1 MYNYYGDFMSKKR
14 NKEKLIR
21 IILNQGSID
30 AKENYDKLLELLIDE
45 PIAINVD
52 KEEERTFGEKLADKI
67 TAIAGSWTF
76 ILLFCLFLFIWM
88 FLNLTVFTNVDPY
101 PFILLNLV
109 LSCIAAIQ
117 APIIM
122 MSQNREA
129 KRESLK
135 STNDFK
141 TNIKSELI
149 LEKLY
154 DKMEEILRNQNK
166 ILDYI
171 DKDDISLGD
180 DETDIS
186 QDDNES
192 DISQDNEDKVTIDEI
207 DIYNDVFEENENK
220 LDN

>member
-1 MYNYYGDFMSKKR
+1 MSKKK

-21 IILNQGSID
+21 IILNQGNID
-30 AKENYDKLLELLIDE
+30 AKENYDELLELLIDE

-52 KEEERTFGEKLADKI
+52 RDEERTFGEKLADKI
-67 TAIAGSWTF
+67 TAIAGSWGF
-76 ILLFCLFLFIWM
+76 IISFIAFLFLWM
-88 FLNLTVFTNVDPY
+88 FINVHMVDAMDPY

-154 DKMEEILRNQNK
+154 DKMEEILRKQNK
-166 ILDYI
+166 ILDCI
-171 DKDDISLGD
+171 DKNDISLND
-180 DETDIS
+180 NEADIS
-186 QDDNES
+186 QDDDE
-192 DISQDNEDKVTIDEI
+192 EDKITIDEI
-207 DIYNDVFEENENK
+207 DIYNDNNE
-220 LDN
+220 

>member
-1 MYNYYGDFMSKKR
+1 MFIEIILICLYNYYGDSMSKKR
-14 NKEKLIR
+14 NKEKLIK

-30 AKENYDKLLELLIDE
+30 AKENYDDLLEMLVDE

-52 KEEERTFGEKLADKI
+52 KDEERTFGEKLADDI
-67 TAIAGSWTF
+67 ARIAGSWGF
-76 ILLFCLFLFIWM
+76 ILGFLFFLFAWM
-88 FLNLTVFTNVDPY
+88 FINVKIVDDVDPY

-109 LSCIAAIQ
+109 LSCLAAIQ

-129 KRESLK
+129 KRERLK

-154 DKMEEILRNQNK
+154 DKMEEILRKQNR
-166 ILDYI
+166 ILQYI
-171 DKDDISLGD
+171 DKDDL
-180 DETDIS
+180 DETIKK
-186 QDDNES
+186 DN
-192 DISQDNEDKVTIDEI
+192 DNNTEI
-207 DIYNDVFEENENK
+207 NNNEIN
-220 LDN
+220 NNE

>member
-1 MYNYYGDFMSKKR
+1 MSKKR

-30 AKENYDKLLELLIDE
+30 AKENYDELLELLIDE

-52 KEEERTFGEKLADKI
+52 RDEERTFGEKLADKI
-67 TAIAGSWTF
+67 AAIAGSWTF
-76 ILLFCLFLFIWM
+76 IFTFIGFLAIWM
-88 FLNLTVFTNVDPY
+88 MFNLALVNGPDPY
-101 PFILLNLV
+101 PFILLNLI

-129 KRESLK
+129 KREKLK

-154 DKMEEILRNQNK
+154 DKIEDLIRNQEK
-166 ILDYI
+166 IIKYI
-171 DKDDISLGD
+171 DGD
-180 DETDIS
+180 DEEI
-186 QDDNES
+186 DDNIE
-192 DISQDNEDKVTIDEI
+192 DNNISKI
-207 DIYNDVFEENENK
+207 EETVKKMLKEE
-220 LDN
+220 

>member
-1 MYNYYGDFMSKKR
+1 MSKKK

-30 AKENYDKLLELLIDE
+30 AKENYDELLELLIDE

-52 KEEERTFGEKLADKI
+52 KDEERTFGEKLADDI
-67 TAIAGSWTF
+67 AAIAGSWGF
-76 ILLFCLFLFIWM
+76 IIGFIGFLICWMVINLLM
-88 FLNLTVFTNVDPY
+88 VNSPDPY

-109 LSCIAAIQ
+109 LSCLAAIQ

-129 KRESLK
+129 KRERLK

-154 DKMEEILRNQNK
+154 DKIDVLIRNQ
-166 ILDYI
+166 
-171 DKDDISLGD
+171 
-180 DETDIS
+180 
-186 QDDNES
+186 
-192 DISQDNEDKVTIDEI
+192 DEI
-207 DIYNDVFEENENK
+207 INYINSRDGANLVVNKVINNDDKEE
-220 LDN
+220 DNSN

>member
-1 MYNYYGDFMSKKR
+1 MFIEIILICLYNYYGDSMSKKR
-14 NKEKLIR
+14 NKEKLIK

-30 AKENYDKLLELLIDE
+30 AKENYDDLLEMLVDE

-52 KEEERTFGEKLADKI
+52 KDEERTFGEKLADDI
-67 TAIAGSWTF
+67 ARIAGSWGF
-76 ILLFCLFLFIWM
+76 ILGFLFFLFAWM
-88 FLNLTVFTNVDPY
+88 FINVKIVDDVDPY

-109 LSCIAAIQ
+109 LSCLAAIQ

-129 KRESLK
+129 KRERLK

-154 DKMEEILRNQNK
+154 DKMEEILRKQNR
-166 ILDYI
+166 ILEYI
-171 DKDDISLGD
+171 DKNDID
-180 DETDIS
+180 VDEDLE
-186 QDDNES
+186 N
-192 DISQDNEDKVTIDEI
+192 TIE
-207 DIYNDVFEENENK
+207 VAVQERVVEEEK
-220 LDN
+220 STTE

>member
-154 DKMEEILRNQNK
+154 DKMEEILRNQDK
-166 ILDYI
+166 ILNYI
-171 DKDDISLGD
+171 DNNDISLDD
-180 DETDIS
+180 DESDIS

>member
-1 MYNYYGDFMSKKR
+1 MSKKR

-30 AKENYDKLLELLIDE
+30 AKENYDELLELLIDE

-52 KEEERTFGEKLADKI
+52 KDEERTFGEMLADKI
-67 TAIAGSWTF
+67 AAVAGSWGFIFTF
-76 ILLFCLFLFIWM
+76 ISFLAIWM
-88 FLNLTVFTNVDPY
+88 IFNLSLANSPDPY
-101 PFILLNLV
+101 PFILLNLI

-129 KRESLK
+129 KRERLK

-154 DKMEEILRNQNK
+154 DKIEDLIRNQEK
-166 ILDYI
+166 IIKYI
-171 DKDDISLGD
+171 DANNLEEDIEKGIS
-180 DETDIS
+180 EDI
-186 QDDNES
+186 E
-192 DISQDNEDKVTIDEI
+192 EDK
-207 DIYNDVFEENENK
+207 NDKLEKKIIEMIKENE
-220 LDN
+220 

>member
-1 MYNYYGDFMSKKR
+1 MSKKR

-30 AKENYDKLLELLIDE
+30 AKENYDDLLQLLIDE

-52 KEEERTFGEKLADKI
+52 KDEERTFGEKLADKI
-67 TAIAGSWTF
+67 TAIAGSWGF
-76 ILLFCLFLFIWM
+76 IISFVAFLFLWM
-88 FLNLTVFTNVDPY
+88 FINVNMVNAMDPY

-154 DKMEEILRNQNK
+154 DKMEEILRKQNK
-166 ILDYI
+166 ILEYI
-171 DKDDISLGD
+171 DNNNINIDKEEDIDNNNINIAKEEDIDNNIEEEKD
-180 DETDIS
+180 
-186 QDDNES
+186 
-192 DISQDNEDKVTIDEI
+192 TI
-207 DIYNDVFEENENK
+207 
-220 LDN
+220 

>member
-1 MYNYYGDFMSKKR
+1 MSRKR

-21 IILNQGSID
+21 ILLNQGSID
-30 AKENYDKLLELLIDE
+30 AKENYDELLELLIDE

-67 TAIAGSWTF
+67 AAIAGSWGF
-76 ILLFCLFLFIWM
+76 IFSFISFLAIWM
-88 FLNLTVFTNVDPY
+88 IVNLVVVNSPDPY

-154 DKMEEILRNQNK
+154 DKMELILKNQDK
-166 ILDYI
+166 IIKYI
-171 DKDDISLGD
+171 
-180 DETDIS
+180 
-186 QDDNES
+186 
-192 DISQDNEDKVTIDEI
+192 NED
-207 DIYNDVFEENENK
+207 NNNNNNEDGN
-220 LDN
+220 NNSI

>member
-1 MYNYYGDFMSKKR
+1 MSKKR

-30 AKENYDKLLELLIDE
+30 AKENYDDLLELLIDE

-52 KEEERTFGEKLADKI
+52 RDEVRTLGEKLSDKI
-67 TAIAGSWTF
+67 AAIAGSWGF
-76 ILLFCLFLFIWM
+76 IICFVGFLIAWMLF
-88 FLNLTVFTNVDPY
+88 NVLMIDSPDPY

-154 DKMEEILRNQNK
+154 DKIDVLIRNQDEIINYINNRDGANLTVNK
-166 ILDYI
+166 VVNKVDN
-171 DKDDISLGD
+171 SD
-180 DETDIS
+180 DE
-186 QDDNES
+186 
-192 DISQDNEDKVTIDEI
+192 DKKS
-207 DIYNDVFEENENK
+207 EEMS
-220 LDN
+220 

>member
-1 MYNYYGDFMSKKR
+1 MSKKR

-30 AKENYDKLLELLIDE
+30 AKENYDDLLQLLIDE

-52 KEEERTFGEKLADKI
+52 KDEERTFGEKLADKI
-67 TAIAGSWTF
+67 TAIAGSWGF
-76 ILLFCLFLFIWM
+76 ILSFILFLFLWM
-88 FLNLTVFTNVDPY
+88 FINVNMVDAMDPY

-154 DKMEEILRNQNK
+154 DKMEEILRKQNK
-166 ILDYI
+166 ILEYI
-171 DKDDISLGD
+171 DNNNIN
-180 DETDIS
+180 I
-186 QDDNES
+186 DN
-192 DISQDNEDKVTIDEI
+192 NI
-207 DIYNDVFEENENK
+207 DIGKEEK
-220 LDN
+220 SDNNIEEVEVEEEKSNN

>member
-1 MYNYYGDFMSKKR
+1 M
-14 NKEKLIR
+14 
-21 IILNQGSID
+21 
-30 AKENYDKLLELLIDE
+30 
-45 PIAINVD
+45 
-52 KEEERTFGEKLADKI
+52 
-67 TAIAGSWTF
+67 
-76 ILLFCLFLFIWM
+76 LFRS
-88 FLNLTVFTNVDPY
+88 Y

-154 DKMEEILRNQNK
+154 DKMEEILRNQDK
-166 ILDYI
+166 ILNYI
-171 DKDDISLGD
+171 DNNDISLD
-180 DETDIS
+180 DADNDIS
-186 QDDNES
+186 LED
-192 DISQDNEDKVTIDEI
+192 EDKVTIDEI
-207 DIYNDVFEENENK
+207 DINNDNNE
-220 LDN
+220 

>member
-1 MYNYYGDFMSKKR
+1 MSKKR

-30 AKENYDKLLELLIDE
+30 AKENYDELLELLIDE

-52 KEEERTFGEKLADKI
+52 RDEERTFGEKLADDI
-67 TAIAGSWTF
+67 AAIAGSWGF
-76 ILLFCLFLFIWM
+76 IVGFICFLLIWM
-88 FLNLTVFTNVDPY
+88 FINVSLVNSPDPY

-129 KRESLK
+129 KRERLK

-154 DKMEEILRNQNK
+154 DKIDILIRNQ
-166 ILDYI
+166 
-171 DKDDISLGD
+171 
-180 DETDIS
+180 
-186 QDDNES
+186 
-192 DISQDNEDKVTIDEI
+192 DEI
-207 DIYNDVFEENENK
+207 INYINARDGANLTVNKVVKNDKENGEVK
-220 LDN
+220 

>member
-1 MYNYYGDFMSKKR
+1 MA
-14 NKEKLIR
+14 
-21 IILNQGSID
+21 D
-30 AKENYDKLLELLIDE
+30 A
-45 PIAINVD
+45 
-52 KEEERTFGEKLADKI
+52 
-67 TAIAGSWTF
+67 
-76 ILLFCLFLFIWM
+76 M
-88 FLNLTVFTNVDPY
+88 DPY

-154 DKMEEILRNQNK
+154 DKMEEILRKQNK
-166 ILDYI
+166 ILEYI
-171 DKDDISLGD
+171 DNNNINIDISK
-180 DETDIS
+180 EEKS
-186 QDDNES
+186 DNNIEEVDVEEEKS
-192 DISQDNEDKVTIDEI
+192 DN
-207 DIYNDVFEENENK
+207 
-220 LDN
+220 